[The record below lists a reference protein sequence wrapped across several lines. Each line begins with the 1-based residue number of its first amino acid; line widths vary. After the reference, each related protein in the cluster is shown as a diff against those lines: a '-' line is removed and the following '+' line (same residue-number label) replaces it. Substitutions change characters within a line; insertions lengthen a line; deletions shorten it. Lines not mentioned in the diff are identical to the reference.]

1 MPNNTAASPK
11 DRTRILLIVL
21 CTALGLAACN
31 SGGVSTTVP
40 INNTNTPPAPPAGTS
55 TYTLNVS
62 SSGGGTITSTPVG
75 INCGATCS
83 ASFASG
89 TSVSLSANASSG
101 YTFSGWS
108 GACTGTGACT
118 TTLSAARSVTAA
130 FAQNPAPVNPS
141 APSITLSA
149 TPTLAAFNA
158 TADITWSSTNSS
170 SCSSFPV
177 GINATSGSYTTPPLT
192 ATSTYTVTCA
202 GAGGTVSKSVTITVA
217 GGSIANVA
225 AACAAE
231 PMRGTVYYYCDCGT
245 GAQAGCKSGND
256 ANTGTD
262 PLLPQQTIG
271 NAAARFSSLAVN
283 DTVALCKGGAF
294 NSAGNLSIGS
304 TRCGAGV
311 ACNDLREYTPTTFA
325 GTAKPLINNAAGPVQ
340 LFTFSGNNGGV
351 RLLNLKLK
359 GDGGS
364 GGNQGFFFYRGA
376 HDVTLCNLDMDA
388 FSIAVYNESG
398 TATDATTS
406 NIKLTGSLITNT
418 KAMGYLGGGVND
430 DISYNYW
437 DGNGSSTPFDH
448 ALYFASVKE
457 LTNVRVIGN
466 YIRGQ
471 YGPTC
476 NGAPIVA
483 HMAVDG
489 LLVKDN
495 VVDIAA
501 SATTGGCWGIAF
513 NNFTNAPE
521 AIYHRHAVFSGN
533 TIRNGGNLA
542 LTVTGCPGCVI
553 ENNLIINE
561 LIEARGIV
569 VASGPVRPGIAD
581 DVNTR
586 NIIRNNTIWYGPN
599 ASNGGTGIEVGTEGT
614 GHVIANN
621 TVTYNAASTGGNGFN
636 CFSYPLALASYA
648 FINNNHCFSVAS
660 SNWEPTHGS
669 LAAWMNAASGFDT
682 ASITG
687 DPKFNS
693 AGTDFTP
700 ATGSPLIGKGN
711 TVYGSV
717 YDMTG
722 KTRPSPPAIGAYEP

>member
-1 MPNNTAASPK
+1 
-11 DRTRILLIVL
+11 
-21 CTALGLAACN
+21 
-31 SGGVSTTVP
+31 
-40 INNTNTPPAPPAGTS
+40 
-55 TYTLNVS
+55 
-62 SSGGGTITSTPVG
+62 
-75 INCGATCS
+75 
-83 ASFASG
+83 
-89 TSVSLSANASSG
+89 
-101 YTFSGWS
+101 
-108 GACTGTGACT
+108 
-118 TTLSAARSVTAA
+118 
-130 FAQNPAPVNPS
+130 
-141 APSITLSA
+141 
-149 TPTLAAFNA
+149 
-158 TADITWSSTNSS
+158 
-170 SCSSFPV
+170 
-177 GINATSGSYTTPPLT
+177 
-192 ATSTYTVTCA
+192 
-202 GAGGTVSKSVTITVA
+202 
-217 GGSIANVA
+217 
-225 AACAAE
+225 
-231 PMRGTVYYYCDCGT
+231 
-245 GAQAGCKSGND
+245 
-256 ANTGTD
+256 
-262 PLLPQQTIG
+262 
-271 NAAARFSSLAVN
+271 
-283 DTVALCKGGAF
+283 
-294 NSAGNLSIGS
+294 
-304 TRCGAGV
+304 
-311 ACNDLREYTPTTFA
+311 
-325 GTAKPLINNAAGPVQ
+325 
-340 LFTFSGNNGGV
+340 
-351 RLLNLKLK
+351 
-359 GDGGS
+359 
-364 GGNQGFFFYRGA
+364 
-376 HDVTLCNLDMDA
+376 MDA
-388 FSIAVYNESG
+388 FSIAVYNERG
-398 TATDATTS
+398 TAADATTS

-466 YIRGQ
+466 YVRGQ

-561 LIEARGIV
+561 LIEARGIA

-636 CFSYPLALASYA
+636 CFSYPLAPASYA

-660 SNWEPTHGS
+660 SNWEATRGA
-669 LAAWMNAASGFDT
+669 LAAWRSAAPGFDT

-711 TVYGSV
+711 AAYGSA
-717 YDMTG
+717 YDITG
-722 KTRPSPPAIGAYEP
+722 KKRPSPPAIGAYEP